1 MEKQLGGER
10 LGSGSKAREMS
21 VFLHNYERSTFNQ
34 SRKWQSTLAAGTLV
48 PFFKEI
54 GTNGDKFDIDLS
66 LMCRTLPTLAPRR

>member
-34 SRKWQSTLAAGTLV
+34 SRKWQSTLAAGT
-48 PFFKEI
+48 F
-54 GTNGDKFDIDLS
+54 LS
-66 LMCRTLPTLAPRR
+66 SLFMLLSNSPILISSKL